1 MSVNKWFKISAI
13 IFGASVTIL
22 ILFLWS
28 VVDVPIDWLNDP
40 IYRANYLVVVS
51 LVKGLNAIS
60 GFDLLVTLLSLFST
74 MITGIIKVA
83 RGQ

>member
-1 MSVNKWFKISAI
+1 VNKWFKISAI